1 MEASIRSLYQR
12 QPPRLQLTRGMAW
25 SLSIHLM
32 LGVLTLVVPGILP
45 KRAVPLPFYTVELV
59 SLDQGGPKDGNP
71 LAGGAGKPAAGKA
84 AASKAHAPIPVMPV
98 ERLRSQPQSVSTL
111 STPLKKLSSAVQ
123 PDPTTKTSSAAIDK
137 NLDKLIH
144 KPKQPK
150 DTQPPQVSDADQKA
164 TGSASHDQREASGK
178 TTKVTDGK
186 QSGNAGRAGEAAGTA
201 AGTAAGAAGG
211 GGTGTAAGGDSAQ
224 IGLARRLY
232 YAEVWNIIRRE
243 WSLDTTRLKGQHL
256 EAVIIVV
263 IRRDGKVLSYRFEKK
278 SGNALLDESAERAVR
293 KADTLPPFPK
303 IYSPPQEELGIRF
316 RPEDLG

>member
-12 QPPRLQLTRGMAW
+12 PPPRFQLTRGMAW
-25 SLSIHLM
+25 SLTIHLM
-32 LGVLTLVVPGILP
+32 LGALTIIVPGMLP
-45 KRAVPLPFYTVELV
+45 KRTVALPFYTVELV
-59 SLDQGGPKDGNP
+59 SFEQGGPKDGSP
-71 LAGGAGKPAAGKA
+71 FSGSAGKPAAGKA
-84 AASKAHAPIPVMPV
+84 ASSKAHTPIPVMPV
-98 ERLRSQPQSVSTL
+98 ERLRSQPQSVSTPA
-111 STPLKKLSSAVQ
+111 TPLKKLNSSVQ
-123 PDPTTKTSSAAIDK
+123 PDPAAKTSTAVIDK
-137 NLDKLIH
+137 TLDKLIH

-150 DTQPPQVSDADQKA
+150 DTSPSQVSDADHKA
-164 TGSASHDQREASGK
+164 TGSGSQDKREASAK
-178 TTKVTDGK
+178 PAKASDGK
-186 QSGNAGRAGEAAGTA
+186 EAGDAGHAGD
-201 AGTAAGAAGG
+201 AAGAAGG
-211 GGTGTAAGGDSAQ
+211 GGTGAAAGGDSAQ

-243 WSLDTTRLKGQHL
+243 WTLDTARLKGQHL